1 MIRIIYGVSG
11 DGFGHTGR
19 SKEVL
24 RHLKDKG
31 HDILVFGYLRSFD
44 FLKEFYEAHDTK
56 GWNIVTEDNKVKNL
70 KTLRKNLAEVP
81 EKLKAV
87 RDLNRVFRSFKPDV
101 VITDF
106 EALTGYLANHHRV
119 PLISIDNQAALAR
132 AKLEYPRKYMLASA
146 SAKAVVKTFMP
157 VAKEYIIT
165 TFFTA
170 PVKKRYSRNTRFSP
184 PILRSEVLDLEPAD
198 DRHILVYQ
206 TYDSNEKLP
215 EILKAVGDKKFIV
228 YGFNVA
234 RTDGNMTYKEFSATG
249 FLDDLK
255 GSRAVIC
262 NGGLTLITEAL
273 YLGKPV
279 LSEPIRKHFEQI
291 INAVYLEKCGYGKH
305 VESLTPEAV
314 RGFIESVPSFEK
326 NLQDYPR
333 EGNDGI
339 LKTIDGMLE
348 KYARQ

>member
-1 MIRIIYGVSG
+1 MARIIYGISG

-31 HDILVFGYLRSFD
+31 HDILVFGYLKSFS
-44 FLKEFYEAHDTK
+44 FLKDYYEAHDTK
-56 GWNIVTEDNKVKNL
+56 GCNIVTEENKVKNL
-70 KTLRKNLAEVP
+70 KTLRKNLRKTP
-81 EKLKAV
+81 EKLKAL
-87 RDLNRVFRSFKPDV
+87 RNLDRIFRSFKPDA
-101 VITDF
+101 VISDF

-132 AKLEYPRKYMLASA
+132 AKLEFPRKYMLASA
-146 SAKAVVKTFMP
+146 SAKVVVKSFMP

-170 PVKKRYSRNTRFSP
+170 PVKNRYKRNTRFSP
-184 PILRSEVLDLEPAD
+184 PILRSEVLELEPAD

-215 EILKAVGDKKFIV
+215 EILKAVGDEKFIV

-234 RTDGNMTYKEFSATG
+234 KTDGNMTYKEFSATG

-279 LSEPIRKHFEQI
+279 LSEPIKKHFEQI
-291 INAVYLEKCGYGKH
+291 INAVYLGKCGYGRH

-314 RGFIESVPSFEK
+314 REFIESASLYEK
-326 NLQDYPR
+326 NLQDYPKK
-333 EGNDGI
+333 GNDEI
-339 LKTIDGMLE
+339 LKTIDGMVE